1 VSLGLSRERMN
12 NKYGS
17 GGWGRLGRVSN
28 VQFPRWP
35 FLWGYKEIMKVTEP
49 GLPGSNT
56 WWSEVSWHNNY
67 KNKVHNKC
75 NKSSQNH
82 SSSVRGKTTL
92 HETNPWGQKCRGPL
106 SYKMTPDASEVT
118 LTSAPRV
125 NWWTTAHEHACSPR
139 LSSKL
144 SSCFS

>member
-1 VSLGLSRERMN
+1 MSLGLSRERMN

-82 SSSVRGKTTL
+82 SSSVRGGMVLGWLIPCMWSPITVKNSTL
-92 HETNPWGQKCRGPL
+92 IINVKLVVTYEMDFTRKRHTETFWIDGNVLCLDLGG
-106 SYKMTPDASEVT
+106 S
-118 LTSAPRV
+118 
-125 NWWTTAHEHACSPR
+125 
-139 LSSKL
+139 
-144 SSCFS
+144 